1 MVPCRI
7 VSVQHDCSS
16 LWKLITRTQRNTQP
30 KKNFAHLNY
39 LFWWQK
45 PSFIMENSYSP
56 GAALSY
62 LVPSR
67 ETSFLIYLQC
77 LYIIPIT
84 TFPGCLAIN
93 QHKKQF
99 KYKIE
104 HKNHR
109 IKSNIKHDNSIH
121 RVRTN

>member
-1 MVPCRI
+1 MMGYGVCRI
-7 VSVQHDCSS
+7 VSVQYDCSL
-16 LWKLITRTQRNTQP
+16 LWKLITGTQRNTQP

-45 PSFIMENSYSP
+45 LSFIMENSYSL

-84 TFPGCLAIN
+84 TFPGCLTIN
-93 QHKKQF
+93 QHKNNLNTK
-99 KYKIE
+99 
-104 HKNHR
+104 
-109 IKSNIKHDNSIH
+109 
-121 RVRTN
+121 